1 MRRRQAYGQQPS
13 DRRRDQREECRRKI
27 EMTPGAQSRHDTPL
41 AADTASATR
50 HHCHTLGEG
59 DGVKGRSRRQPVRA
73 AQPLR
78 PLSSPSRMNMP
89 CDRPNPLRR
98 QSRP

>member
-1 MRRRQAYGQQPS
+1 
-13 DRRRDQREECRRKI
+13 
-27 EMTPGAQSRHDTPL
+27 MTPGAQSRDDTPL
-41 AADTASATR
+41 ASDTASATR

-98 QSRP
+98 QSRPSTRRLNRGERVEVKIDDGL